1 VREGA
6 AALARAAVARAREG
20 RRAEEEREA
29 HRAEK
34 VAYEGRLRAAHA
46 ALEAARGEKT
56 RSLQAD
62 LRALDAVRRFEAD
75 SAALRVLREKHLQL
89 EERLEGALESVAEA
103 EELAASKRREV
114 EALTR
119 RVDFLEGSLQEAQEV
134 AVARE
139 LDLQKAK
146 ELARQT
152 RGYSR
157 KSENDVWKVKANRMR
172 SEVESLRNE
181 VSRLRAM
188 KTYR

>member
-1 VREGA
+1 MREGA
-6 AALARAAVARAREG
+6 AALARAAAARAREG
-20 RRAEEEREA
+20 RRAEEAREA

-34 VAYEGRLRAAHA
+34 AAYEGRLRAAHA

-75 SAALRVLREKHLQL
+75 SAALTALREKHHQL
-89 EERLEGALESVAEA
+89 EERLEGALESVAES

-119 RVDFLEGSLQEAQEV
+119 RVHFLEGSLQEAQEA

-157 KSENDVWKVKANRMR
+157 KSESDVWKVKANRMR

>member
-1 VREGA
+1 M
-6 AALARAAVARAREG
+6 
-20 RRAEEEREA
+20 
-29 HRAEK
+29 
-34 VAYEGRLRAAHA
+34 
-46 ALEAARGEKT
+46 
-56 RSLQAD
+56 
-62 LRALDAVRRFEAD
+62 RRFEAD
-75 SAALRVLREKHLQL
+75 SAALTALREKHHQL
-89 EERLEGALESVAEA
+89 EERLEGALESVAES

-119 RVDFLEGSLQEAQEV
+119 RVHFLEGSLQEAQEA

-157 KSENDVWKVKANRMR
+157 KSESDVWKVKANRMR